1 MAATKPYSTIRK
13 CGDTYYV
20 SGQLPLDPQTGAMP
34 EDIAEQTRLALA
46 GIERTAASVGLDRS
60 SVVKTTVF
68 MTDFSKFAEMNEAY
82 AAFFSEPFPARS
94 AFEVTALAAGAA
106 VEIDAVLAAE

>member
-1 MAATKPYSTIRK
+1 MQFPR
-13 CGDTYYV
+13 D
-20 SGQLPLDPQTGAMP
+20 LDIFAPPSVPGSLRA
-34 EDIAEQTRLALA
+34 
-46 GIERTAASVGLDRS
+46 AASVGLDRS